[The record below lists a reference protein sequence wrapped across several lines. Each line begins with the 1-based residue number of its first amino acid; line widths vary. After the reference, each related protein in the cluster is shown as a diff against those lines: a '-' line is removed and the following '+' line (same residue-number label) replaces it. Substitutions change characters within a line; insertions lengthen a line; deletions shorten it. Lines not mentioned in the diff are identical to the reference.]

1 MDYIRSFKNRAH
13 SYSNAVELYNNVFDE
28 EIITAINNL
37 QLKKND
43 ILLNIFAGG
52 IPIHK
57 YISNELNIKYLAF
70 DMHKDFLV
78 PLPTMSIPR
87 RTDGSGV
94 GKVGKVLLPTR
105 LDSIQQFSFDKIPIQ
120 SNSVNK
126 IICLATLHHLN
137 IDERNILYSE
147 LYRILIPGGRLV
159 IADVI
164 CDSPQAKW
172 LNEFVD
178 KYNSNGHNGLFFT
191 DNDSELIEKNG
202 FNVEISIN
210 KYNWNFKDEKC
221 LLHFCKLL
229 FGLDLCMDDN
239 LLLNSIKKYLHY
251 ENGKIPWE
259 LIYFNCVK

>member
-1 MDYIRSFKNRAH
+1 MDYIKSFTNRVH
-13 SYSNAVELYNNVFDE
+13 SYLKAVELYDNVLDE

-37 QLKKND
+37 QLKKDD

-52 IPIHK
+52 IPIDK
-57 YISNELNIKYLAF
+57 YINNELNITYLAF
-70 DMHKDFLV
+70 DTHIDFILN
-78 PLPTMSIPR
+78 SI
-87 RTDGSGV
+87 
-94 GKVGKVLLPTR
+94 KK
-105 LDSIQQFSFDKIPIQ
+105 FSFDKIPIQ

-126 IICLATLHHLN
+126 IICLATLHHLS

-178 KYNSNGHNGLFFT
+178 KYNSNGHKGLFFT
-191 DNDSELIEKNG
+191 NNDSELIEKNG
-202 FNVEISIN
+202 FNVDVSIN

-229 FGLDLCMDDN
+229 FGLDLCSDDN
-239 LLLNSIKKYLHY
+239 ILLNSIKKYLNY
-251 ENGKIPWE
+251 DNGKIPWE

>member
-1 MDYIRSFKNRAH
+1 MDYIKSFTNRVH
-13 SYSNAVELYNNVFDE
+13 SYLNAVELYNNVLDE
-28 EIITAINNL
+28 EIITAINSL
-37 QLKKND
+37 KLKKDD

-52 IPIHK
+52 IPINK
-57 YISNELNIKYLAF
+57 YINDELNITYLAF
-70 DMHKDFLV
+70 DMHTDFIV
-78 PLPTMSIPR
+78 N
-87 RTDGSGV
+87 
-94 GKVGKVLLPTR
+94 
-105 LDSIQQFSFDKIPIQ
+105 SIQKFSFDKIPMQ

-137 IDERNILYSE
+137 IDERNILYRE

-178 KYNSNGHNGLFFT
+178 KYNSNGHKGLFFT
-191 DNDSELIEKNG
+191 NNDSELIEKNG
-202 FNVEISIN
+202 FNVDVSIN
-210 KYNWNFKDEKC
+210 KYNWNFKEEKS

-229 FGLDLCMDDN
+229 FGLDLCNDDN

-251 ENGKIPWE
+251 DNGKIPWQ
-259 LIYFNCVK
+259 LIYFNCVKNN